1 MAVLNEKYLV
11 VFGFDYCGLELL
23 DLAVYKLAGEKDI
36 WDAGHARTCSWIN
49 ILVDTGVIP
58 VRL

>member
-1 MAVLNEKYLV
+1 LV
-11 VFGFDYCGLELL
+11 VFGFDYCGLEIL
-23 DLAVYKLAGEKDI
+23 DLTVYKLAGEKDI